1 MRWNGPR
8 AAASACRLDTR
19 RKAVVFGC
27 GPGRDLKTMSG
38 PGHTA
43 GSAEVHNGL
52 EPRCFT
58 GKKPITL
65 DIA

>member
-1 MRWNGPR
+1 MRRFNTESHDPTR
-8 AAASACRLDTR
+8 AD
-19 RKAVVFGC
+19 
-27 GPGRDLKTMSG
+27 
-38 PGHTA
+38 

-65 DIA
+65 DIAEYSAYGEW